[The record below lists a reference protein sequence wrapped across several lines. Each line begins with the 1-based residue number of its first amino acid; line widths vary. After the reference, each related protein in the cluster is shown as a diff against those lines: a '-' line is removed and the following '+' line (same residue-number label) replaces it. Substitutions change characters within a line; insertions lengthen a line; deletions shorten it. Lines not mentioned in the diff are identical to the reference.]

1 MEYLLWSSRGP
12 LLAKSREHWYCKP
25 SSTSQRPL
33 MPCTPPVSG
42 PSPLTFTAPHSGAFS
57 SVHCCLPFLPHS
69 ECLSRPFLPRS
80 VGDASSIPRS
90 GRSPGGGNGNA
101 LQYSCLENPT
111 DRGSWQAT
119 VHGGCKESDM
129 AEWLNTFF
137 HSPVYSLQML
147 FLGSSISP
155 VSTTILG
162 IYIFIPVSS

>member
-1 MEYLLWSSRGP
+1 
-12 LLAKSREHWYCKP
+12 
-25 SSTSQRPL
+25 

-57 SVHCCLPFLPHS
+57 SVHCCLPFLPHF

-111 DRGSWQAT
+111 DRAKSQT
-119 VHGGCKESDM
+119 
-129 AEWLNTFF
+129 WLSNLT
-137 HSPVYSLQML
+137 L
-147 FLGSSISP
+147 SSIAL
-155 VSTTILG
+155 STHYKCSSWAHPFPQFLLPSWA
-162 IYIFIPVSS
+162 FISSSQFLHKLNRVNKKTYYYLRLL